1 MPTCERCGDDVDE
14 TYTLDFEWPAEDPA
28 VVDDAAA
35 FDDPGAAVLELCGQ
49 CADGVAS
56 NVLVD
61 RAITRGFESVYAGLY
76 APPEVRP

>member
-1 MPTCERCGDDVDE
+1 MPTCECCGGDVDE
-14 TYTLDFEWPAEDPA
+14 TFTLALEWPAEDP
-28 VVDDAAA
+28 DDYDDPSE
-35 FDDPGAAVLELCGQ
+35 FEDPGAAVFDVCGR

-61 RAITRGFESVYAGLY
+61 RAVTRGFDDVYAGLY